1 MAADGDGQVTVR
13 VVEEIAAIAAAD
25 WDACAGTENPFLAH
39 AFLHALESSGSVAPK
54 TGWLPQH
61 LVAEDA
67 AGRIVGVMPAY
78 LKSHSQ
84 GEYVFDHGWAE
95 AYIQAGG
102 RYYPKLQVA
111 VPFTP
116 ATGRRILLHPDAD
129 PALLEQLAAATLTL
143 AEKRRASSVHVTF
156 PTEAD
161 WTRLGATGWLR
172 RTGVQFH
179 WTNEG
184 YATFEDFLGA
194 LASRKRKTLRKERR
208 EVADS
213 GIVVKALTGAA
224 IEERHWRTF
233 HRFYLDTVDRKWAH
247 AYLNE
252 AFFLRLGETMADK
265 VVLIIGETAA
275 GRMVAGALNLLGTDT
290 LYGRNWGAD
299 GEYKFLH
306 FEACYYRAID
316 FAIEHRLKRVEAGAQ
331 GPHKIQRGY
340 LPTTTY
346 SLHHIFDPRLAKP
359 VADAL
364 KRERAHVAREI
375 QRLMELSP
383 FRKNGEE

>member
-1 MAADGDGQVTVR
+1 MDGEAEVAVR
-13 VVEEIAAIAAAD
+13 VVDRIAAIDAAD
-25 WDACAGTENPFLAH
+25 WDACAGPENPFLAH
-39 AFLHALESSGSVAPK
+39 AFLAALEASGSVAPD
-54 TGWLPQH
+54 TGWLAQH

-67 AGRIVGVMPAY
+67 AGTVVGVVPAY

-95 AYIQAGG
+95 AYMRAGG

-116 ATGRRILLHPDAD
+116 ATGRRFLLRPGAD
-129 PALLEQLAAATLTL
+129 PGLVEHLAAAAIAL

-156 PTEAD
+156 PTEAE
-161 WTRLGATGWLR
+161 WTRLGAAGWLR
-172 RTGVQFH
+172 RIGLQYH
-179 WTNEG
+179 WTNRG
-184 YATFEDFLGA
+184 YRSFEEFLAA
-194 LASRKRKTLRKERR
+194 LSSRKRKAIRKERR

-213 GIVVKALTGAA
+213 GIALRALTGAE
-224 IEERHWRTF
+224 IREEHWRTF
-233 HRFYLDTVDRKWAH
+233 HRYYLDTVDRKWAH

-252 AFFLRLGETMADK
+252 AFFLRLGETMAER
-265 VVLIIGETAA
+265 VVLVVGESG
-275 GRMVAGALNLLGTDT
+275 GRMICGALNLLGSDT

-299 GEYKFLH
+299 GAYRFLH

-316 FAIEHRLKRVEAGAQ
+316 VAIERGLARVEAGAQ

-340 LPTTTY
+340 LPTATW
-346 SLHHIFDPRLAKP
+346 SLHHILDPRLARP

-364 KRERAHVAREI
+364 VRERAHVLGEIERLREF
-375 QRLMELSP
+375 SP
-383 FRKNGEE
+383 FRKDGEA

>member
-1 MAADGDGQVTVR
+1 MDGDGQVTVR
-13 VVEEIAAIAAAD
+13 VVDSVAAIPAAE
-25 WDACAGTENPFLAH
+25 WDACAGADNPFLSH
-39 AFLHALESSGSVAPK
+39 AFLSALEVSGSCSPD

-61 LVAEDA
+61 LVAADE
-67 AGRIVGVMPAY
+67 AGAVLGVVPAY

-102 RYYPKLQVA
+102 RYYPKLQIA

-116 ATGRRILLHPDAD
+116 ATGRRLLLKPGAD
-129 PALLEQLAAATLTL
+129 PGLVAQLADASLAL
-143 AEKRRASSVHVTF
+143 AEKRRASSVHITF
-156 PTEAD
+156 PTEAE
-161 WTRLGATGWLR
+161 WTELGEAGWIR
-172 RTGVQFH
+172 RTGLQYH

-184 YATFEDFLGA
+184 YRSFDDFLEA

-213 GIVVKALTGAA
+213 GIVVRALTGKE

-233 HRFYLDTVDRKWAH
+233 HRYYLDTVDRKWAH

-252 AFFLRLGETMADK
+252 AFFLRLGETMSDR
-265 VVLIIGETAA
+265 VVMIVGEA
-275 GRMVAGALNLLGTDT
+275 GGKMICGALNLLGTDT

-299 GEYKFLH
+299 GDYKFLH

-316 FAIEHRLKRVEAGAQ
+316 FAIERGLKRVEAGAQ

-364 KRERAHVAREI
+364 KRERTHVAREI
-375 QRLMELSP
+375 QRLMEFSP
-383 FRKNGEE
+383 FRKGTDD

>member
-1 MAADGDGQVTVR
+1 MDGDGQVTVR
-13 VVEEIAAIAAAD
+13 VVDSVAAIPAAE
-25 WDACAGTENPFLAH
+25 WDACAGADNPFLSH
-39 AFLHALESSGSVAPK
+39 AFLSALEVSGSCSPD

-61 LVAEDA
+61 LVAADE
-67 AGRIVGVMPAY
+67 AGAVLGVVPAY

-102 RYYPKLQVA
+102 RYYPKLQIA

-116 ATGRRILLHPDAD
+116 ATGRRLLLKPGAD
-129 PALLEQLAAATLTL
+129 PGLVAQLADASLAL
-143 AEKRRASSVHVTF
+143 AEKRRASSVHITF
-156 PTEAD
+156 PTEAE
-161 WTRLGATGWLR
+161 WTELGEAGWIR
-172 RTGVQFH
+172 RAGLQYH

-184 YATFEDFLGA
+184 YRSFDDFLEA

-213 GIVVKALTGAA
+213 GIVVRALTGKE

-233 HRFYLDTVDRKWAH
+233 HRYYLDTVDRKWAH

-252 AFFLRLGETMADK
+252 AFFLRLGETMSDR
-265 VVLIIGETAA
+265 VVMIVGEA
-275 GRMVAGALNLLGTDT
+275 GGKMICGALNLLGTDT

-299 GEYKFLH
+299 GDYKFLH

-316 FAIEHRLKRVEAGAQ
+316 FAIERGLKRVEAGAQ

-364 KRERAHVAREI
+364 KRERTHVAREI
-375 QRLMELSP
+375 QRLMEFSP
-383 FRKNGEE
+383 FRKGTDD

>member
-1 MAADGDGQVTVR
+1 MDGDGQVTVR
-13 VVEEIAAIAAAD
+13 VVDSIAAIPAAE
-25 WDACAGTENPFLAH
+25 WDACAGADNPFLSH
-39 AFLHALESSGSVAPK
+39 AFLSALEVSGSCSPD

-61 LVAEDA
+61 LVAADDA
-67 AGRIVGVMPAY
+67 GAVLGVVPAY

-102 RYYPKLQVA
+102 RYYPKLQIA

-116 ATGRRILLHPDAD
+116 ATGRRLLLKPGAD
-129 PALLEQLAAATLTL
+129 PGLVAQLADASLAL
-143 AEKRRASSVHVTF
+143 AEKRRASSVHITF
-156 PTEAD
+156 PTEAE
-161 WTRLGATGWLR
+161 WTELGEAGWIR
-172 RTGVQFH
+172 RTGLQYH

-184 YATFEDFLGA
+184 YASFDDFLEA

-213 GIVVKALTGAA
+213 GIVVRALTGAE

-233 HRFYLDTVDRKWAH
+233 HRYYLDTVDRKWAH

-252 AFFLRLGETMADK
+252 AFFLRLGETMADR
-265 VVLIIGETAA
+265 VVMIVGEA
-275 GRMVAGALNLLGTDT
+275 GGKMICGALNLLGTDT

-299 GEYKFLH
+299 GDYKFLH

-316 FAIEHRLKRVEAGAQ
+316 FAIEHGLKRVEAGAQ

-364 KRERAHVAREI
+364 KRERTHVAREI
-375 QRLMELSP
+375 QRLMEFSP
-383 FRKNGEE
+383 FKKEAKD

>member
-1 MAADGDGQVTVR
+1 MDGDGQVTVR
-13 VVEEIAAIAAAD
+13 VVDSVAAIPAAE
-25 WDACAGTENPFLAH
+25 WDACAGADNPFLSH
-39 AFLHALESSGSVAPK
+39 AFLSALEVSGSCSPD

-61 LVAEDA
+61 LVAADDA
-67 AGRIVGVMPAY
+67 GSVLGVVPAY

-102 RYYPKLQVA
+102 RYYPKLQIA

-116 ATGRRILLHPDAD
+116 ATGRRLLLKPGAD
-129 PALLEQLAAATLTL
+129 PGLVAQLADASLAL
-143 AEKRRASSVHVTF
+143 AEKRRASSVHITF
-156 PTEAD
+156 PTEAE
-161 WTRLGATGWLR
+161 WTELGEAGWIR
-172 RTGVQFH
+172 RTGLQYH

-184 YATFEDFLGA
+184 YRSFDDFLEA

-208 EVADS
+208 EVVDS
-213 GIVVKALTGAA
+213 GIVVRAITGKE
-224 IEERHWRTF
+224 IEERHWRIF
-233 HRFYLDTVDRKWAH
+233 HRYYLDTVDRKWAH

-252 AFFLRLGETMADK
+252 AFFLRLGETMADR
-265 VVLIIGETAA
+265 VVMIVGEA
-275 GRMVAGALNLLGTDT
+275 GGKMICGALNLLGTDT

-299 GEYKFLH
+299 GDYKFLH

-316 FAIEHRLKRVEAGAQ
+316 FAIEHGLKRVEAGAQ

-364 KRERAHVAREI
+364 KRERTHVAREI
-375 QRLMELSP
+375 ERLMEFSP
-383 FRKNGEE
+383 FRKGAED

>member
-1 MAADGDGQVTVR
+1 MDGDGQVTVR
-13 VVEEIAAIAAAD
+13 VVDSVAAIAAAD
-25 WDACAGTENPFLAH
+25 WDACAGPDNPFLAH
-39 AFLHALESSGSVAPK
+39 AFLSALEVSGSCSPE

-61 LVAEDA
+61 LVATDE
-67 AGRIVGVMPAY
+67 AGTVLGVVPAY

-102 RYYPKLQVA
+102 RYYPKLQIA

-116 ATGRRILLHPDAD
+116 ATGRRFLLKSGAD
-129 PALLEQLAAATLTL
+129 PKLLAQLAEASMAL
-143 AEKRRASSVHVTF
+143 AEKRRASSVHITF
-156 PTEAD
+156 PTETE
-161 WTRLGATGWLR
+161 WTELGEVGWLR
-172 RTGVQFH
+172 RTGLQFH

-184 YATFEDFLGA
+184 YKTFDDFLEA
-194 LASRKRKTLRKERR
+194 LSSRKRKTLRKERR

-213 GIVVKALTGAA
+213 GIVVRALTGPE

-233 HRFYLDTVDRKWAH
+233 HRYYLDTVDRKWAH

-252 AFFLRLGETMADK
+252 AFFLRLGETMADR
-265 VVLIIGETAA
+265 VVLVVGEA
-275 GRMVAGALNLLGTDT
+275 GGKMIAGALNLLGTDT

-299 GEYKFLH
+299 GDYRFLH

-316 FAIEHRLKRVEAGAQ
+316 FAIEHGLKRVEAGAQ

-346 SLHHIFDPRLAKP
+346 SLHHVFDPRLAKP

-375 QRLMELSP
+375 QRLMAFSP
-383 FRKNGEE
+383 YRKGAED

>member
-1 MAADGDGQVTVR
+1 MDGDGQVTVR
-13 VVEEIAAIAAAD
+13 VVDSIAAIPAAE
-25 WDACAGTENPFLAH
+25 WDACAGVDNPFLSH
-39 AFLHALESSGSVAPK
+39 AFLSALEVSGSCSPD

-61 LVAEDA
+61 LVAADDSGA
-67 AGRIVGVMPAY
+67 VLGVVPAY

-102 RYYPKLQVA
+102 RYYPKLQIA

-116 ATGRRILLHPDAD
+116 ATGRRLLLKPGAD
-129 PALLEQLAAATLTL
+129 QGLVAQLADAALAL
-143 AEKRRASSVHVTF
+143 AEKRRASSVHITF
-156 PTEAD
+156 PTEAE
-161 WTRLGATGWLR
+161 WTELGEAGWIR
-172 RTGVQFH
+172 RTGLQYH

-184 YATFEDFLGA
+184 YASFDEFLEA

-213 GIVVKALTGAA
+213 GIVVRALTGNE

-233 HRFYLDTVDRKWAH
+233 HRYYLDTVDRKWAH

-252 AFFLRLGETMADK
+252 AFFLRLGETMSDR
-265 VVLIIGETAA
+265 VVMIVGEA
-275 GRMVAGALNLLGTDT
+275 GGKMICGALNLLGTDT

-299 GEYKFLH
+299 GDYKFLH

-316 FAIEHRLKRVEAGAQ
+316 FAIEHGLKRVEAGAQ

-364 KRERAHVAREI
+364 KRERTQVAREI
-375 QRLMELSP
+375 QRLMEFSP
-383 FRKNGEE
+383 FKKGAED

>member
-1 MAADGDGQVTVR
+1 MSADGDGQVTVR
-13 VVEEIAAIAAAD
+13 VVESVAAIAAAE
-25 WDACAGTENPFLAH
+25 WDACAGADNPFLSH
-39 AFLHALESSGSVAPK
+39 AFLSALETSGSVSPE

-61 LVAEDA
+61 LVASDDA
-67 AGRIVGVMPAY
+67 GAVLGVVPAY

-102 RYYPKLQVA
+102 RYYPKLQIA

-116 ATGRRILLHPDAD
+116 ATGRRILLKPGAD
-129 PALLEQLAAATLTL
+129 PGLVGRLAEASLAL
-143 AEKRRASSVHVTF
+143 AEKRRASSVHITF
-156 PTEAD
+156 PTEAE
-161 WTRLGATGWLR
+161 WTELGAAGWVQ
-172 RTGVQFH
+172 RTGLQFH
-179 WTNEG
+179 WINEG
-184 YATFEDFLGA
+184 YKTFDDFLEA

-213 GIVVKALTGAA
+213 GIVVRALTGKE

-233 HRFYLDTVDRKWAH
+233 HRYYLDTVDRKWAH

-252 AFFLRLGETMADK
+252 AFFLRLGETMADR
-265 VVLIIGETAA
+265 VVMIVGEAG
-275 GRMVAGALNLLGTDT
+275 GRMIAGALNLLGTDT

-299 GEYKFLH
+299 GDYRFLH

-316 FAIEHRLKRVEAGAQ
+316 FAIEHGLKRVEAGAQ

-346 SLHHIFDPRLAKP
+346 SLHHVFDPRLAKP

-375 QRLMELSP
+375 AKLMEFSP
-383 FRKNGEE
+383 FRKGSED

>member
-1 MAADGDGQVTVR
+1 MDGDGQVTVR
-13 VVEEIAAIAAAD
+13 VVDCVAAIAAAD
-25 WDACAGTENPFLAH
+25 WDACAGPDNPFLAH
-39 AFLHALESSGSVAPK
+39 AFLSALEVSGSCSPE

-61 LVAEDA
+61 LVATDE
-67 AGRIVGVMPAY
+67 AGTVLGVVPAY

-102 RYYPKLQVA
+102 RYYPKLQIA

-116 ATGRRILLHPDAD
+116 ATGRRFLLKPGAD
-129 PALLEQLAAATLTL
+129 PKLLAQLAEASLAL
-143 AEKRRASSVHVTF
+143 AEKRRASSVHITF
-156 PTEAD
+156 PTETE
-161 WTRLGATGWLR
+161 WTELGEAGWLR
-172 RTGVQFH
+172 RTGLQFH

-184 YATFEDFLGA
+184 YKTFDDFLEA
-194 LASRKRKTLRKERR
+194 LSSRKRKTLRKERR

-213 GIVVKALTGAA
+213 GIVVRVLTGPE

-233 HRFYLDTVDRKWAH
+233 HRYYLDTVDRKWAH

-252 AFFLRLGETMADK
+252 AFFLRLGETMADR
-265 VVLIIGETAA
+265 VVLVVGEA
-275 GRMVAGALNLLGTDT
+275 GGKMIAGALNLLGTDT

-299 GEYKFLH
+299 GDYRFLH

-316 FAIEHRLKRVEAGAQ
+316 FAIEHGLKRVEAGAQ

-346 SLHHIFDPRLAKP
+346 SLHHVFDPRLAKP

-375 QRLMELSP
+375 QRLMAFSP
-383 FRKNGEE
+383 YRKGAED

>member
-1 MAADGDGQVTVR
+1 MDGDGQVTVR
-13 VVEEIAAIAAAD
+13 VVDSVAAIAAAD
-25 WDACAGTENPFLAH
+25 WDACAGADNPFLSH
-39 AFLHALESSGSVAPK
+39 AFLSALEVSGSVSPE

-61 LVAEDA
+61 LVATDA
-67 AGRIVGVMPAY
+67 AGAVLGVVPAY
-78 LKSHSQ
+78 LKNHSQ

-102 RYYPKLQVA
+102 RYYPKLQIA

-116 ATGRRILLHPDAD
+116 ATGRRFLLKPGAD
-129 PALLEQLAAATLTL
+129 PGLLAELAEASRTL
-143 AEKRRASSVHVTF
+143 AEKRRASSVHITF
-156 PTEAD
+156 PTEAE
-161 WTRLGATGWLR
+161 WIELGEAGWLR
-172 RTGVQFH
+172 RTGLQFH

-184 YATFEDFLGA
+184 YRSFDDFLEA
-194 LASRKRKTLRKERR
+194 LASRKRKMLRKERR

-213 GIVVKALTGAA
+213 GIVVRALIGSE

-233 HRFYLDTVDRKWAH
+233 HRYYLDTVDRKWAH

-252 AFFLRLGETMADK
+252 AFFLRLGETMADR
-265 VVLIIGETAA
+265 VVMIVGEAG
-275 GRMVAGALNLLGTDT
+275 GRMIAGALNLLGTDT

-299 GEYKFLH
+299 GDYRFLH

-316 FAIEHRLKRVEAGAQ
+316 FAIEHGLKRVEAGAQ

-364 KRERAHVAREI
+364 KRERSHVAREI

-383 FRKNGEE
+383 FRRGSED

>member
-1 MAADGDGQVTVR
+1 MDGDGQVTVR
-13 VVEEIAAIAAAD
+13 VVDCVAAIAAAD
-25 WDACAGTENPFLAH
+25 WDACAGPDNPFLAH
-39 AFLHALESSGSVAPK
+39 AFLSALEVSGSCSPE

-61 LVAEDA
+61 LVATDE
-67 AGRIVGVMPAY
+67 AGTVLGVVPAY

-102 RYYPKLQVA
+102 RYYPKLQIA

-116 ATGRRILLHPDAD
+116 ATGRRFLLKPGAD
-129 PALLEQLAAATLTL
+129 PKLLAQLAEASLAL
-143 AEKRRASSVHVTF
+143 AEKRRASSVHITF
-156 PTEAD
+156 PTETE
-161 WTRLGATGWLR
+161 WTELGEAGWLR
-172 RTGVQFH
+172 RTGLQFH

-184 YATFEDFLGA
+184 YKTFDDFLEA
-194 LASRKRKTLRKERR
+194 LSSRKRKTLRKERR

-213 GIVVKALTGAA
+213 GIVVRALTGPE

-233 HRFYLDTVDRKWAH
+233 HRYYLDTVDRKWAH

-252 AFFLRLGETMADK
+252 AFFLRLGETMADR
-265 VVLIIGETAA
+265 VVLVVGEA
-275 GRMVAGALNLLGTDT
+275 GGKMIAGALNLLGTDT

-299 GEYKFLH
+299 GDYRFLH

-316 FAIEHRLKRVEAGAQ
+316 FAIEHGLKRVEAGAQ

-383 FRKNGEE
+383 FRKGSED

>member
-1 MAADGDGQVTVR
+1 MDGDGQVTVR
-13 VVEEIAAIAAAD
+13 VVDSIAAIPAAE
-25 WDACAGTENPFLAH
+25 WDACAGVDNPFLSH
-39 AFLHALESSGSVAPK
+39 AFLSALEVSGSCSPD

-61 LVAEDA
+61 LVAAEDSGA
-67 AGRIVGVMPAY
+67 VLGVVPAY

-102 RYYPKLQVA
+102 RYYPKLQIA

-116 ATGRRILLHPDAD
+116 ATGRRLLLKPGAD
-129 PALLEQLAAATLTL
+129 QGLVAQLADAALAL
-143 AEKRRASSVHVTF
+143 AEKRRASSVHITF
-156 PTEAD
+156 PTEAE
-161 WTRLGATGWLR
+161 WTELGEAGWIR
-172 RTGVQFH
+172 RTGLQYH

-184 YATFEDFLGA
+184 YASFDEFLEA

-208 EVADS
+208 EIADS
-213 GIVVKALTGAA
+213 GIVVRALTGNE

-233 HRFYLDTVDRKWAH
+233 HRYYLDTVDRKWAH

-252 AFFLRLGETMADK
+252 AFFLRLGETMADR
-265 VVLIIGETAA
+265 VVMIVGEA
-275 GRMVAGALNLLGTDT
+275 GGKMICGALNLLGTDT

-299 GEYKFLH
+299 GDYKFLH

-316 FAIEHRLKRVEAGAQ
+316 FAIEHGLKRVEAGAQ

-364 KRERAHVAREI
+364 KRERTQVAREI
-375 QRLMELSP
+375 QRLMEFSP
-383 FRKNGEE
+383 FKKGAED

>member
-1 MAADGDGQVTVR
+1 MDGDGQVTVR
-13 VVEEIAAIAAAD
+13 VVDSIAAIPAAE
-25 WDACAGTENPFLAH
+25 WDACAGADNPFLSH
-39 AFLHALESSGSVAPK
+39 AFLSALEVSGSCSPD

-61 LVAEDA
+61 LVAADDSGA
-67 AGRIVGVMPAY
+67 VLGVVPAY

-102 RYYPKLQVA
+102 RYYPKLQIA

-116 ATGRRILLHPDAD
+116 ATGRRLLLKPGAD
-129 PALLEQLAAATLTL
+129 QGLVAQLADAALAL
-143 AEKRRASSVHVTF
+143 AEKRRASSVHITF
-156 PTEAD
+156 PTEAE
-161 WTRLGATGWLR
+161 WTELGEAGWIR
-172 RTGVQFH
+172 RTGLQYH

-184 YATFEDFLGA
+184 YASFDEFLEA

-213 GIVVKALTGAA
+213 GIVVRALTGNE

-233 HRFYLDTVDRKWAH
+233 HRYYLDTVDRKWAH

-252 AFFLRLGETMADK
+252 AFFLRLGETMADR
-265 VVLIIGETAA
+265 VVMIVGEA
-275 GRMVAGALNLLGTDT
+275 GGKMICGALNLLGTDT

-299 GEYKFLH
+299 GDYKFLH

-316 FAIEHRLKRVEAGAQ
+316 FAIEHGLKRVEAGAQ

-364 KRERAHVAREI
+364 KRERTQVAREI
-375 QRLMELSP
+375 QRLMEFSP
-383 FRKNGEE
+383 FKKGAED

>member
-1 MAADGDGQVTVR
+1 MDGDGQVAVR
-13 VVEEIAAIAAAD
+13 VVERIGAIAAAD
-25 WDACAGTENPFLAH
+25 WDACAGRDNPFLSH
-39 AFLHALESSGSVAPK
+39 AFLAALEESGSVAPD

-61 LVAEDA
+61 LVAEDES
-67 AGRIVGVMPAY
+67 GRVLGVVPAY

-84 GEYVFDHGWAE
+84 GEYVFDHGWAD
-95 AYIQAGG
+95 AYMKAGG
-102 RYYPKLQVA
+102 RYYPKLQIA

-116 ATGRRILLHPDAD
+116 ATGRRFLLRPGVDAD
-129 PALLEQLAAATLTL
+129 LALRLAQASLTL

-156 PTEAD
+156 PTEAE
-161 WTRLGATGWLR
+161 WSQLGEAGWLR
-172 RTGVQFH
+172 RTGLQFH

-184 YATFEDFLGA
+184 YRTFEDFLEA
-194 LASRKRKTLRKERR
+194 LSSRKRKVIRKERR
-208 EVADS
+208 EVAES
-213 GIVVKALTGAA
+213 GIVVRALSGSE

-233 HRFYLDTVDRKWAH
+233 HRYYLDTVDRKWAH

-252 AFFLRLGETMADK
+252 AFFLRLGATMADR
-265 VVLIIGETAA
+265 VVMVVGEA
-275 GRMVAGALNLLGTDT
+275 GGKMIAGALNLLGADA

-299 GEYKFLH
+299 GAYRFLH

-316 FAIEHRLKRVEAGAQ
+316 VAIERGLMRVEAGAQ

-359 VADAL
+359 VADVL
-364 KRERAHVAREI
+364 TRERVQVTREI
-375 QRLMELSP
+375 ERLKELSP
-383 FRKNGEE
+383 FRKGE

>member
-1 MAADGDGQVTVR
+1 MDGDGQVTVR
-13 VVEEIAAIAAAD
+13 VVDSVAAIAAAD
-25 WDACAGTENPFLAH
+25 WDACAGPDNPFLAH
-39 AFLHALESSGSVAPK
+39 AFLSALEVSGSCSPE

-61 LVAEDA
+61 LVATDE
-67 AGRIVGVMPAY
+67 AGTVLGVVPAY

-102 RYYPKLQVA
+102 RYYPKLQIA

-116 ATGRRILLHPDAD
+116 ATGRRFLLKPGAD
-129 PALLEQLAAATLTL
+129 PKLLAQLAEASLAL
-143 AEKRRASSVHVTF
+143 AEKRRASSVHITF
-156 PTEAD
+156 PTETE
-161 WTRLGATGWLR
+161 WTELGEAGWLR
-172 RTGVQFH
+172 RTGLQFH

-184 YATFEDFLGA
+184 YKTFDDFLEA
-194 LASRKRKTLRKERR
+194 LSSRKRKTLRKERR

-213 GIVVKALTGAA
+213 GIVVRVLTGPE

-233 HRFYLDTVDRKWAH
+233 HRYYLDTVDRKWAH

-252 AFFLRLGETMADK
+252 AFFLRLGETMADR
-265 VVLIIGETAA
+265 VVLVVGEA
-275 GRMVAGALNLLGTDT
+275 GGKMIAGALNLLGTDT

-299 GEYKFLH
+299 GDYRFLH

-316 FAIEHRLKRVEAGAQ
+316 FAIEHGLKRVEAGAQ

-346 SLHHIFDPRLAKP
+346 SLHHVFDPRLAKP

-375 QRLMELSP
+375 QRLMAFSP
-383 FRKNGEE
+383 YRKGAED

>member
-1 MAADGDGQVTVR
+1 MDGDGQVTVR
-13 VVEEIAAIAAAD
+13 VVDCVAAIAAAD
-25 WDACAGTENPFLAH
+25 WDACAGPDNPFLAH
-39 AFLHALESSGSVAPK
+39 AFLSALEVSGSCSPE

-61 LVAEDA
+61 LVATDE
-67 AGRIVGVMPAY
+67 AGTVLGVVPAY

-102 RYYPKLQVA
+102 RYYPKLQIA

-116 ATGRRILLHPDAD
+116 ATGRRFLLKPGAD
-129 PALLEQLAAATLTL
+129 PKLLAQLAEASLAL
-143 AEKRRASSVHVTF
+143 AEKRRASSVHITF
-156 PTEAD
+156 PTETE
-161 WTRLGATGWLR
+161 WTELGEAGWLR
-172 RTGVQFH
+172 RTGLQFH

-184 YATFEDFLGA
+184 YKTFDDFLEA
-194 LASRKRKTLRKERR
+194 LSSRKRKTLRKERR

-213 GIVVKALTGAA
+213 GIVVRALTGPE

-233 HRFYLDTVDRKWAH
+233 HRYYLDTVDRKWAH

-252 AFFLRLGETMADK
+252 AFFLRLGETMADR
-265 VVLIIGETAA
+265 VVLVVGEA
-275 GRMVAGALNLLGTDT
+275 GGKMIAGALNLLGTDT

-299 GEYKFLH
+299 GDYRFLH

-316 FAIEHRLKRVEAGAQ
+316 FAIEHGLKRVEAGAQ

-346 SLHHIFDPRLAKP
+346 SLHHVFDPRLAKP

-375 QRLMELSP
+375 QRLMAFSP
-383 FRKNGEE
+383 YRKGAED

>member
-1 MAADGDGQVTVR
+1 MSADGDGQVTVR
-13 VVEEIAAIAAAD
+13 VVESVAAIAAAE
-25 WDACAGTENPFLAH
+25 WDACAGADNPFLSH
-39 AFLHALESSGSVAPK
+39 AFLSALETSGSVSPE

-61 LVAEDA
+61 LVASDDA
-67 AGRIVGVMPAY
+67 GAVLGVVPAY

-102 RYYPKLQVA
+102 RYYPKLQIA

-116 ATGRRILLHPDAD
+116 ATGRRILLKPGAD
-129 PALLEQLAAATLTL
+129 PGLVGRLAEASLAL
-143 AEKRRASSVHVTF
+143 AEKRRASSVHITF
-156 PTEAD
+156 PTEAE
-161 WTRLGATGWLR
+161 WTELGAAGWVQ
-172 RTGVQFH
+172 RTGLQFH
-179 WTNEG
+179 WINEG
-184 YATFEDFLGA
+184 YKTFDDFLEA

-213 GIVVKALTGAA
+213 GIVVRALTGKE

-233 HRFYLDTVDRKWAH
+233 HRYYLDTVDRKWAH

-252 AFFLRLGETMADK
+252 AFFLRLGETMADR
-265 VVLIIGETAA
+265 VVMIVGEAG
-275 GRMVAGALNLLGTDT
+275 GRMIAGALNLLGTDT

-299 GEYKFLH
+299 GDSRFLH

-316 FAIEHRLKRVEAGAQ
+316 FAIEHGLKRVEAGAQ

-346 SLHHIFDPRLAKP
+346 SLHHVFDPRLAKP

-375 QRLMELSP
+375 AKLMEFSP
-383 FRKNGEE
+383 FRKGSED

>member
-1 MAADGDGQVTVR
+1 MDGDGQVTVR
-13 VVEEIAAIAAAD
+13 VVDSVAAIAAAD
-25 WDACAGTENPFLAH
+25 WDACAGPDNPFLAH
-39 AFLHALESSGSVAPK
+39 AFLSALEVSGSCSPE

-61 LVAEDA
+61 LVATDE
-67 AGRIVGVMPAY
+67 AGTVLGVVPAY

-102 RYYPKLQVA
+102 RYYPKLQIA

-116 ATGRRILLHPDAD
+116 ATGRRFLLKPGAD
-129 PALLEQLAAATLTL
+129 PKLLAQLAEASLAL
-143 AEKRRASSVHVTF
+143 AEKRRASSVHITF
-156 PTEAD
+156 PTETE
-161 WTRLGATGWLR
+161 WTELGEAGWLR
-172 RTGVQFH
+172 RTGLQFH

-184 YATFEDFLGA
+184 YKTFDDFLEA
-194 LASRKRKTLRKERR
+194 LSSRKRKTLRKERR

-213 GIVVKALTGAA
+213 GIVVRALTGPE

-233 HRFYLDTVDRKWAH
+233 HRYYLDTVDRKWAH

-252 AFFLRLGETMADK
+252 AFFLRLGETMADR
-265 VVLIIGETAA
+265 VVLVVGEA
-275 GRMVAGALNLLGTDT
+275 GGKMIAGALNLLGTDT

-299 GEYKFLH
+299 GDYRFLH

-316 FAIEHRLKRVEAGAQ
+316 FAIEHGLKRVEAGAQ

-375 QRLMELSP
+375 QRLMAFSP
-383 FRKNGEE
+383 YRKGAED

>member
-1 MAADGDGQVTVR
+1 MDGDGQVTVR
-13 VVEEIAAIAAAD
+13 VVDSIAAIPAAE
-25 WDACAGTENPFLAH
+25 WDACAGADNPFLSH
-39 AFLHALESSGSVAPK
+39 AFLSALEVSGSCSPD

-61 LVAEDA
+61 LVAADDSGA
-67 AGRIVGVMPAY
+67 VLGVVPAY

-102 RYYPKLQVA
+102 RYYPKLQIA

-116 ATGRRILLHPDAD
+116 ATGRRLLLKPGAD
-129 PALLEQLAAATLTL
+129 QGLVAQLADAALAL
-143 AEKRRASSVHVTF
+143 AEKRRASSVHITF
-156 PTEAD
+156 PTEAE
-161 WTRLGATGWLR
+161 WTELGEAGWIR
-172 RTGVQFH
+172 RTGLQYH

-184 YATFEDFLGA
+184 YASFDEFLEA

-208 EVADS
+208 EIADS
-213 GIVVKALTGAA
+213 GIVVRALTGNE

-233 HRFYLDTVDRKWAH
+233 HRYYLDTVDRKWAH

-252 AFFLRLGETMADK
+252 AFFLRLGETMADR
-265 VVLIIGETAA
+265 VVMIVGEA
-275 GRMVAGALNLLGTDT
+275 GGKMICGALNLLGTDT

-299 GEYKFLH
+299 GDYKFLH

-316 FAIEHRLKRVEAGAQ
+316 FAIEHGLKRVEAGAQ

-364 KRERAHVAREI
+364 KRERTQVAREI
-375 QRLMELSP
+375 QRLMEFSP
-383 FRKNGEE
+383 FKKGAED

>member
-1 MAADGDGQVTVR
+1 MDGDGQVTVR
-13 VVEEIAAIAAAD
+13 VVDSVAAIPAAE
-25 WDACAGTENPFLAH
+25 WDACAGADNPFLSH
-39 AFLHALESSGSVAPK
+39 AFLSALEVSGSCSPD

-61 LVAEDA
+61 LVAADDA
-67 AGRIVGVMPAY
+67 GSVLGVVPAY

-102 RYYPKLQVA
+102 RYYPKLQIA

-116 ATGRRILLHPDAD
+116 ATGRRLLLKPGAD
-129 PALLEQLAAATLTL
+129 PGLVAQLADASLAL
-143 AEKRRASSVHVTF
+143 AEKRRASSVHITF
-156 PTEAD
+156 PTEAE
-161 WTRLGATGWLR
+161 WTELGEAGWIR
-172 RTGVQFH
+172 RTGLQYH

-184 YATFEDFLGA
+184 YRSFDDFLEA

-208 EVADS
+208 EVVDS
-213 GIVVKALTGAA
+213 GIVVRAITGKE
-224 IEERHWRTF
+224 IEERHGRIF
-233 HRFYLDTVDRKWAH
+233 HRYYLDTVDRKWAH

-252 AFFLRLGETMADK
+252 AFFLRLGETMADR
-265 VVLIIGETAA
+265 VVMIVGEA
-275 GRMVAGALNLLGTDT
+275 GGKMICGALNLLGTDT

-299 GEYKFLH
+299 GDYKFLH

-316 FAIEHRLKRVEAGAQ
+316 FAIEHGLKRVEAGAQ

-364 KRERAHVAREI
+364 KRERTHVAREI
-375 QRLMELSP
+375 ERLMEFSP
-383 FRKNGEE
+383 FRKGAED

>member
-1 MAADGDGQVTVR
+1 MDGDGQVTVR
-13 VVEEIAAIAAAD
+13 VVDSIAAIPAAE
-25 WDACAGTENPFLAH
+25 WDACAGADNPFLSH
-39 AFLHALESSGSVAPK
+39 AFLSALEVSGSCSPD

-61 LVAEDA
+61 LVAADDSGA
-67 AGRIVGVMPAY
+67 VLGVVPAY

-102 RYYPKLQVA
+102 RYYPKLQIA

-116 ATGRRILLHPDAD
+116 ATGRRLLLKPGAD
-129 PALLEQLAAATLTL
+129 PGLVAQFADAALAL
-143 AEKRRASSVHVTF
+143 AEKRRASSVHITF
-156 PTEAD
+156 PTEAE
-161 WTRLGATGWLR
+161 WTELGEAGWIR
-172 RTGVQFH
+172 RTGLQYH

-184 YATFEDFLGA
+184 YASFDEFLEA

-208 EVADS
+208 EIADS
-213 GIVVKALTGAA
+213 GIVVRALTGKE

-233 HRFYLDTVDRKWAH
+233 HRYYLDTVDRKWAH

-252 AFFLRLGETMADK
+252 AFFLRLGETMADR
-265 VVLIIGETAA
+265 VVMIVGEA
-275 GRMVAGALNLLGTDT
+275 GGKMICGALNLLGTDT

-299 GEYKFLH
+299 GDYKFLH

-316 FAIEHRLKRVEAGAQ
+316 FAIEHGLKRVEAGAQ

-364 KRERAHVAREI
+364 KRERTQVAREI
-375 QRLMELSP
+375 QRLMEFSP
-383 FRKNGEE
+383 FKKGAED

>member
-1 MAADGDGQVTVR
+1 MDGDGQVTVR
-13 VVEEIAAIAAAD
+13 VVDSVAAIPAAA
-25 WDACAGTENPFLAH
+25 WDACAGADNPFLSH
-39 AFLHALESSGSVAPK
+39 AFLSALEISGSCSPD

-61 LVAEDA
+61 LVAADDA
-67 AGRIVGVMPAY
+67 GAVLGVVPAY

-102 RYYPKLQVA
+102 RYYPKLQIA

-116 ATGRRILLHPDAD
+116 ATGRRLLLKPGAD
-129 PALLEQLAAATLTL
+129 PGLVAQLADASLAL
-143 AEKRRASSVHVTF
+143 AEKRHASSVHITF
-156 PTEAD
+156 PTEAE
-161 WTRLGATGWLR
+161 WTELGEAGWIR
-172 RTGVQFH
+172 RIGLQYH

-184 YATFEDFLGA
+184 YKSFDDFLEA

-213 GIVVKALTGAA
+213 GIVVRALTGSE

-233 HRFYLDTVDRKWAH
+233 HRYYLDTVDRKWAH

-252 AFFLRLGETMADK
+252 AFFLRLGETMADR
-265 VVLIIGETAA
+265 VVMIVGEV
-275 GRMVAGALNLLGTDT
+275 GGKMICGALNLLGTDT

-299 GEYKFLH
+299 GDYKFLH

-316 FAIEHRLKRVEAGAQ
+316 FAIERGLKRVEAGAQ

-364 KRERAHVAREI
+364 KRERTHVAREI
-375 QRLMELSP
+375 QRLKEFSP
-383 FRKNGEE
+383 FRKGTDD